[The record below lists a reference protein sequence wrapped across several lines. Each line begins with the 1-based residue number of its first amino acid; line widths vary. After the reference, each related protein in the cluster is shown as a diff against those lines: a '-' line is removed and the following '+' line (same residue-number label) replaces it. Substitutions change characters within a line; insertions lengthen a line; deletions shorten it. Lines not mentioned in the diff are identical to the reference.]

1 MAENQL
7 AASIDKL
14 TNQNRKN
21 FEERKKSI
29 EANKNQLE
37 ETRIAIESA
46 GGVAED
52 NKKFNKLSS
61 QIQKDELQIR
71 YDQADSPS
79 AKREIREEQRALA
92 LKQGN
97 LLAKISQG
105 ITGILSNITEMGKK
119 ALKG

>member
-37 ETRIAIESA
+37 ETKIAIEAA

-52 NKKFNKLSS
+52 NKKFNKLM
-61 QIQKDELQIR
+61 LN
-71 YDQADSPS
+71 P
-79 AKREIREEQRALA
+79 EII
-92 LKQGN
+92 KMTV
-97 LLAKISQG
+97 K
-105 ITGILSNITEMGKK
+105 
-119 ALKG
+119 